1 MSKFTPTRRGNNCP
15 ICGDTSGDCRIVD
28 KIVLCHSSV
37 DSDAGITGWKYLHND
52 KSGIWGV
59 YVPDTGTNEQGKSW
73 QDVAEERNQRRQRER
88 EQQQAKA
95 LPVSERNK
103 HYRAIAL
110 KLTLSQKH
118 RQHLLEHRGL
128 TQTEIDFAYQQGWIR
143 TWQPG
148 LEVFGISANLAGVST
163 GRGFSQKLL
172 GVDGISIAACD
183 IEGNIVGHQIA
194 TDDREKFAKYIWLS
208 SASKNGSSPHLPNG
222 ELPLFVWKHPDTE
235 VISEVRYAEG
245 GVKSLIVAL
254 RLWSQGHTD
263 IVVIGAAGGN
273 FAGSPE
279 FLKTV
284 IKQAASRDGLLYPD
298 AGAIAN
304 HHIMVQYRKLYE
316 LLQKCG
322 YGLNVAWW
330 GQSKKDDQ
338 DIDEISADV
347 KVKIIRFIDFDPFA
361 PINDFHV
368 SSEKQSYY
376 CYHCNASGNAIHFLM
391 EIGKQSFTDTVLKLA
406 EKHQIPVAWDI
417 DKPNRVAL
425 ETIESVKSKT
435 DIVETISEH
444 LTLTQQGKIFQGSC
458 PFHND
463 DTFKEL
469 RKQAGEPSKSEPDS
483 SEYEAYNKKL
493 EEDEKGEEA
502 YQEYKQQQWREQYHD
517 RAKHAWNKA
526 KRFTPTH
533 KINQKYFDFSIPEA
547 GYLTAVKSGLGSG
560 KTEWLR
566 RAVELLPDEGWLALG
581 YRNSLLLQSSERWNF
596 SHLHIHK
603 AFLLIKDP
611 RCKIACCVDSLGH
624 FEPEDFEDKNLI
636 LDEVMS
642 IIKHLLNG
650 STIKERRIQIL
661 EKFEE
666 AVRRAKRVFIL
677 DGMLAD
683 WAVNYIQQL
692 RGDDKVTKIDN
703 EFKREPLN
711 INFYNGT
718 ISRHC
723 ELRPNDKSPLIS
735 RIRRSVEPICICADS
750 QVFCEAIEE
759 ILIDAGMEGIR
770 IDGKTISD
778 AKSKD
783 FLKNPDAWIEKNRPD
798 YVILSPT
805 AESGIDISIEDYFKD
820 QYCFFFGVIDVDSM
834 LQFLG
839 RIRDIATQRWIWCAE
854 FGLDDNEGMRSPFP
868 TQVEKALQQFLIEDG
883 LRVIE
888 GVDNSDVLAK
898 LLQDIVEANKSIH
911 HKVFTSL
918 KATGNYERL
927 NLRACLL
934 ECLQKAGHN
943 VTEFTGNH
951 NDDAAFRYKEA
962 SEEVKQQTS
971 SDIFYAPTID
981 AEMAENIS
989 RNYSATWEDRC
1000 KVMKAQLLK
1009 RLPGIEASERWF
1021 PEFIYKVRYEDR
1033 NFINKCQL
1041 YWLLTHPEAA
1051 LLQQRER
1058 WNWLVKQEKVF
1069 LGDIKSDFSKVWALQ
1084 QLGILELIES
1094 KNVWSDDS
1102 PELLALVERGK
1113 NKKVVSALGMGV
1125 GQSTPT
1131 AYLRRVLR
1139 LIGVKLKHDRK
1150 RKNKKQIT
1158 LVSIYQPAL
1167 HDPDRLVIL
1176 ECIDRRLQKYVT
1188 GEIPVM
1194 DWGLTPTQPN
1204 CHTDTLSSSA
1214 ETLESAETPLNQPQT
1229 QSEHDIE
1236 SVQVFPDVYNKN
1248 SKTCTPTNDPMNTPT
1263 GTFTPITELPKPTRQ
1278 EEIED
1283 VVSLLEFCECPVT
1296 TLVML
1301 ECMTEV
1307 PSDLVT
1313 DVWAEVPS
1321 EKISQMQQWA
1331 VDLLVD
1337 GDQILNDELFDNG
1350 LTITQRVLK
1359 ALRTLP
1365 QKLKSAVW
1373 AVVPNWRREELR
1385 QWRMEMG

>member
-1 MSKFTPTRRGNNCP
+1 MAEKPHILEGSYPYVNRCYKSAQIPLPKFWGCEVSKFTPTRRGNNCP

-59 YVPDTGTNEQGKSW
+59 YVPDTGTNEQGRSW

-88 EQQQAKA
+88 EQQHLLA
-95 LPVSERNK
+95 LPVNDRNK
-103 HYRAIAL
+103 HYRAIAK

-118 RQHLLEHRGL
+118 RQHLALHRGL

-148 LEVFGISANLAGVST
+148 QEVFGISANLAGVTT

-172 GVDGISIAACD
+172 GVDGFTIAACD

-222 ELPLFVWKHPDTE
+222 ELPLFVWKHPE
-235 VISEVRYAEG
+235 AHVISEVRYAEG

-284 IKQAASRDGLLYPD
+284 IKQAASRDCLLYPD

-304 HHIMVQYRKLYE
+304 HHIMVQYRKLYDS
-316 LLQKCG
+316 LRHGG
-322 YGLNVAWW
+322 YGLNVGWW
-330 GQSKKDDQ
+330 GQSKKDDK

-376 CYHCNASGNAIHFLM
+376 CYHCNASGNAIHFLR

-406 EKHQIPVAWDI
+406 EKHQIPVVWDT
-417 DKPNRVAL
+417 DKPNRVAG
-425 ETIESVKSKT
+425 ETIELVKSKT

-469 RKQAGEPSKSEPDS
+469 RKQAGEPSTEEPDS
-483 SEYEAYNKKL
+483 VEYEAYQKKL
-493 EEDEKGEEA
+493 LLEEKGEEA
-502 YQEYKQQQWREQYHD
+502 YQQDQQRQWREQYHD

-533 KINQKYFDFSIPEA
+533 KINKKYFDFSIPEA

-566 RAVELLPDEGWLALG
+566 RAVELLPDEGWIALG

-624 FEPEDFEDKNLI
+624 FEPEDFEEKNLI

-642 IIKHLLNG
+642 IIKHLLYG
-650 STIKERRIQIL
+650 STIKDRRTQIL
-661 EKFEE
+661 DKFTE

-703 EFKREPLN
+703 EYKREPLN
-711 INFYNGT
+711 INFYLGT
-718 ISRHC
+718 SKLDQ
-723 ELRPNDKSPLIS
+723 LRPNDKSPLIS

-783 FLKNPDAWIEKNRPD
+783 FLKNPNAWIEKNRPD

-805 AESGIDISIEDYFKD
+805 AESGVDISILGHFKD

-854 FGLDDNEGMRSPFP
+854 FGLDEAEGMRSPFP
-868 TQVEKALQQFLIEDG
+868 SQVEKALQQFLIEDG
-883 LRVIE
+883 LRTIE
-888 GVDNSDVLAK
+888 GLDNEDALA
-898 LLQDIVEANKSIH
+898 LLFQNLIEANKSIH

-934 ECLQKAGHN
+934 ESLHSSGHN

-981 AEMAENIS
+981 AEQAEAIS

-1000 KVMKAQLLK
+1000 SLMKAQLLK
-1009 RLPGIEASERWF
+1009 RLPGIEATERWF
-1021 PEFIYKVRYEDR
+1021 PELVYKVRYEDR

-1041 YWLLTHPEAA
+1041 YWLLTHPEASK
-1051 LLQQRER
+1051 LQQREH

-1069 LGDIKSDFSKVWALQ
+1069 LGDFRSDFSKVWALQ
-1084 QLGILELIES
+1084 QLGILELVES

-1102 PELLALVERGK
+1102 PELIKLVELGR
-1113 NKKVVSALGMGV
+1113 NKRIASALGMGV

-1139 LIGVKLKHDRK
+1139 LIGIKLKSGRK
-1150 RKNKKQIT
+1150 RKNGKQIGCY
-1158 LVSIYQPAL
+1158 SIHQPSL

-1194 DWGLTPTQPN
+1194 DWGLEPKTTN
-1204 CHTDTLSSSA
+1204 CHTPSTEKVV
-1214 ETLESAETPLNQPQT
+1214 ETGGASYTPLNQHQEP
-1229 QSEHDIE
+1229 SEQKLQP
-1236 SVQVFPDVYNKN
+1236 VQVFHDMYNKN
-1248 SKTCTPTNDPMNTPT
+1248 SKTCTANEETITP
-1263 GTFTPITELPKPTRQ
+1263 ELAQK
-1278 EEIED
+1278 EELTIEEE
-1283 VVSLLEFCECPVT
+1283 LEVEDC
-1296 TLVML
+1296 L
-1301 ECMTEV
+1301 
-1307 PSDLVT
+1307 S
-1313 DVWAEVPS
+1313 
-1321 EKISQMQQWA
+1321 
-1331 VDLLVD
+1331 
-1337 GDQILNDELFDNG
+1337 ILNPVDNEELLHDREFHLSMMAELAG
-1350 LTITQRVLK
+1350 LSQRIKK
-1359 ALRTLP
+1359 AFWSRL
-1365 QKLKSAVW
+1365 
-1373 AVVPNWRREELR
+1373 PNWRRLQLK
-1385 QWRMEMG
+1385 QWSCGYA